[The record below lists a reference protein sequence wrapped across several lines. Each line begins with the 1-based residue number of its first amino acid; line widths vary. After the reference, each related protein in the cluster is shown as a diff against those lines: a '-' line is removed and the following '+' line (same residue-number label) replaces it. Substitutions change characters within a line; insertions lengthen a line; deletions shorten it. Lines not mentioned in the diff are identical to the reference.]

1 MSAACKI
8 VMDSRSTLLAW
19 TWPLAAGLFA
29 MLVYWR
35 TMAPTLYGFD
45 SAELAVGTWSLGIVH
60 SPGCPLYLLIGRL
73 FMLLPAGDYA
83 YRLSL
88 LSVVAAAG
96 TVGCVCRILIH
107 LTGARWQALLTS
119 WILAFSYYFWIWGVV
134 AEIYALHFFFVAL
147 LLLLTLQWRQNP
159 RPARLALIA
168 FLFGLATGNHQTLA
182 LLLPGFAW
190 LILSRDKTL
199 WKRPLPIMV
208 IGICGAIGFFG
219 IYSYL
224 PIRHAANPPFDY
236 VRDYFP
242 HMDLASWP
250 GFVWMLTGGMFKS
263 LLFAVPWR
271 DVPTEIFRFL
281 QQAASN
287 FGLAGGLLCLW
298 GIAGLFRRCRDVA
311 MGTLLMAGT
320 HVSFILS
327 YGALDKDTM
336 YSAVYVIGAVWLGVG
351 LHSLTVH
358 LRRLRWNRWQPLPGV
373 WAAGL
378 AFLLLA
384 TNYPVLDL
392 SKDDAPR
399 RVGEQMLS
407 AMSPDAVFL
416 GMWEHVP
423 ILEYL
428 QLVEGRRTDVQV
440 RNLVFLGPEE
450 GRRIAHEAL
459 GRQRPVYTTVPTVL
473 ADNTLLFV
481 KLATCPAYAVFPAD
495 VWPPNP
501 PVEHLSNGS
510 AMPPFGFDVAQQKG
524 NPP

>member
-1 MSAACKI
+1 MNTACKI
-8 VMDSRSTLLAW
+8 AMNSKSALLAW
-19 TWPLAAGLFA
+19 TWPLAAGLFPL
-29 MLVYWR
+29 LVYWR

-45 SAELAVGTWSLGIVH
+45 SAELAVGAWSLGIVH

-88 LSVVAAAG
+88 LSGAAAAG
-96 TVGCVCRILIH
+96 TVGLVCRILIH

-119 WILAFSYYFWIWGVV
+119 WILAFSYYFWIWAVV

-147 LLLLTLQWRQNP
+147 LLLLTLQWRRNP

-190 LILSRDKTL
+190 LILSRDRTL
-199 WKRPLPIMV
+199 WKRPLPMMG
-208 IGICGAIGFFG
+208 IGICGLIGFFG

-242 HMDLASWP
+242 HMDLANRP

-281 QQAASN
+281 QQAAGN
-287 FGLAGGLLCLW
+287 FGLAGGLLCAW
-298 GIAGLFRRCRDVA
+298 GLADLFRRCRDVA
-311 MGTLLMAGT
+311 IGTLLMAAA
-320 HVSFILS
+320 HAAFILS
-327 YGALDKDTM
+327 YGAMDKDTM
-336 YSAVYVIGAVWLGVG
+336 YSAVYVVGAVWLGVG
-351 LHSLTVH
+351 LHGLTAH
-358 LRRLRWNRWQPLPGV
+358 LRRWRRNRWQALPGA

-378 AFLLLA
+378 ALYLLG
-384 TNYPVLDL
+384 TNFPVLDM
-392 SKDDAPR
+392 SRDDAPR

-428 QLVEGRRTDVQV
+428 QLVEGRRTDVRV

-459 GRQRPVYTTVPTVL
+459 RRHQPVYTTVPAVL
-473 ADNTLLFV
+473 ADNTLLFI
-481 KLATCPAYAVFPAD
+481 KLATCPAYAVIRAD
-495 VWPPNP
+495 GLPCNP
-501 PVEHLSNGS
+501 PAELASNGS
-510 AMPPFGFDVAQQKG
+510 AMRPAGFDVAQKKG
-524 NPP
+524 NFP